1 MISSIGPSLTTDVS
15 LSLSSSNPSPV
26 KTAWSLNNSYPVAP
40 VPHESRSTGGKRVP
54 RAGRVVSKS
63 PKSQLFVALFDYNP
77 KSYCSTGHPE
87 RELTIKTGKNCHPQQ
102 HWIAIKHHTRNTCTV
117 FFCLH
122 LMEHVCR

>member
-1 MISSIGPSLTTDVS
+1 MISSIGPSVTTDVS

-26 KTAWSLNNSYPVAP
+26 KTTWSLNNSYPLAAP
-40 VPHESRSTGGKRVP
+40 MHLEPGTSDGKRVP

-87 RELTIKTGKNCHPQQ
+87 RELTIKTGKNYTNEQQ
-102 HWIAIKHHTRNTCTV
+102 HLIGIDIMHCT
-117 FFCLH
+117 LH
-122 LMEHVCR
+122 